1 MIRTAFLVGASVV
14 AAVCVACAPK
24 TPPPPAGP
32 PPQHRAQLCTDE
44 ASFINSVHILKPG
57 YDPADPATKFADPP
71 VTDDPLPDVVK
82 DDLRSAFRIAP
93 EYFRQDVCAL
103 DGVFITQAACD
114 NADSRHLCF
123 DSSWGF
129 RSPYDPNKGKR
140 YIAISLSNWTAGH
153 SLHKA
158 DSRYG
163 ARKTDFR
170 HAQRLTE
177 YSTSQLNTLLKKLNN
192 LTWKAPPKFDSKF
205 GGDDAANASGMTVLA
220 VLAHELGHVRWYDW
234 VEPVPGTPG
243 TNHAYYYDFSLL
255 MKCVQ
260 DGFFQGSWRPDVAP
274 PNDPFVAPE
283 WLPFGQPADPGLVQ
297 HATGPQIIEFQ
308 RPGQQAP
315 ERSQPKV
322 DMYPPPRGG
331 NQQIVALAASL
342 NDLYGDNRPWAS
354 LLGSLSPT
362 EDLVETYVL
371 SVLTQTSTPL
381 RSLRL
386 NISSPD
392 GRVFK
397 QDVVADLPNKP
408 ALARKLACVSTLNE
422 KNR

>member
-24 TPPPPAGP
+24 TPPPKVGP
-32 PPQHRAQLCTDE
+32 PPEHRAQLCTDE
-44 ASFINSVHILKPG
+44 DSFIKSVHILKPG
-57 YDPADPATKFADPP
+57 YDPKTFEDPPAT
-71 VTDDPLPDVVK
+71 DDALPGVVET
-82 DDLRSAFRIAP
+82 DLRSAFRIAP
-93 EYFRQDVCAL
+93 KYFQQDVCAL
-103 DGVFITQAACD
+103 DGVFVTQAACD
-114 NADSRHLCF
+114 NGDPRNLCF

-129 RSPYDPNKGKR
+129 RSPYDANKGKR

-153 SLHKA
+153 PLRKA
-158 DSRYG
+158 DPRYG
-163 ARKTDFR
+163 AHKTDFR

-177 YSTSQLNTLLKKLNN
+177 YSTIQLNTLLKKLNN

-234 VEPVPGTPG
+234 VEPVPGLDHPS
-243 TNHAYYYDFSLL
+243 NYDLNLL
-255 MKCVQ
+255 MKCVP
-260 DGFFQGSWRPDVAP
+260 DGFFQGSWQAVAAYQNEAFAAPRWLAFGDTANPALVNHANGP
-274 PNDPFVAPE
+274 PISDFV
-283 WLPFGQPADPGLVQ
+283 
-297 HATGPQIIEFQ
+297 T
-308 RPGQQAP
+308 PGQQAP
-315 ERSQPKV
+315 EGSQPKA
-322 DMYPPPRGG
+322 DMYPPRRGG

-408 ALARKLACVSTLNE
+408 ALARKLACVSTLNQ
-422 KNR
+422 NYR